1 MGRAGRY
8 TLSVMAWVAAY
19 AGWSSLIGLVVAA
32 VTGDHPRTLSAGA
45 SALFTVVGPL
55 VPTLVALW
63 FNDWARDG
71 FPTRDQRRAGRSG
84 PGDGPGPSH
93 PLAPLRSSS
102 RGYDGPDPSS
112 PRDSALPDPVSDPAV
127 DAPAAASSA
136 AAPGRADSPAA
147 PAPLAD
153 SPAAPAAPA
162 VAAPGP
168 AVTAFPVAPLVR
180 D

>member
-32 VTGDHPRTLSAGA
+32 TTGDRPRTLSAGA

-63 FNDWARDG
+63 FNDWAREG
-71 FPTRDQRRAGRSG
+71 FPTRDQRAKARGVGASA
-84 PGDGPGPSH
+84 

-102 RGYDGPDPSS
+102 RGTEAPTPPEG
-112 PRDSALPDPVSDPAV
+112 ATQVEAEVPAV
-127 DAPAAASSA
+127 EAGTS
-136 AAPGRADSPAA
+136 
-147 PAPLAD
+147 
-153 SPAAPAAPA
+153 
-162 VAAPGP
+162 VE
-168 AVTAFPVAPLVR
+168 FPVAPLVR
-180 D
+180 DR